1 VRPRWLRN
9 AARVIEIARVLLR
22 YDLVAPVLDLLGR
35 PAWLAP
41 LALVIDPLS
50 RRVRARSNAPLR
62 FGERW
67 NLAAQ
72 ELGPSFIKIGQALAT
87 RPDLIG
93 EELSADLSGLQDRV
107 PPVSAAAARAVI
119 EDELQHPIAEIFAEF
134 DDEPIAA
141 ASIAQVHFA
150 VTPDGRKVAVKVLR
164 PGIAELFARDLE
176 LFASMAELA
185 ERWRPDLRRLKPRAI
200 ARTIAEGVMMEMDL
214 RFEAAAASELAE
226 NFAGDAGFR
235 VPAIDW
241 TRTAK
246 RVLTQERV
254 TGIRIDDLAAVEQ
267 AGLDIR
273 LILRN
278 AAESFFNQVFRDGF
292 FHADLHPG
300 NLFVGADGALIA
312 VDFGIMGR
320 LDKPTRYYLADML
333 LGFLTGDYERVARIH
348 FEAGYVPRTQSLA
361 LFTQACRSIG
371 EPLLSKPLVEIS
383 IGRLLA
389 QLFEVTE
396 NFQMETQ
403 PQLLLLQ
410 KTMVVAEGVGR
421 SLDPSVNMWELAQ
434 PLIEEWMRRNRG
446 PEAKLIDA
454 TEAIAHGLERLPH
467 LLARAAEFDRT
478 PNEVRLDP
486 DTIEALAAAMGR
498 RQTVLRSIA
507 TGVIAIILWSLLRSL
522 L

>member
-1 VRPRWLRN
+1 LRPRWVRN
-9 AARVIEIARVLLR
+9 AARVIEIARVLLH

-35 PAWLAP
+35 PAWIAP
-41 LALVIDPLS
+41 FALVIDPLS
-50 RRVRARSNAPLR
+50 RRARARRNGTLR

-164 PGIAELFARDLE
+164 PGIAELFARDLD
-176 LFASMAELA
+176 LFTSMAELA
-185 ERWRPDLRRLKPRAI
+185 ERWRPDLRRLKPRAV

-226 NFAGDAGFR
+226 NFADDAGFH

-241 TRTAK
+241 GRTAK

-254 TGIRIDDLAAVEQ
+254 TGIRIDDLAAINE

-273 LILRN
+273 RILTN

-300 NLFVGADGALIA
+300 NLFVDASGALIA

-320 LDKPTRYYLADML
+320 LDRPTRYYLADML

-348 FEAGYVPRTQSLA
+348 FEAGYIPRTQSLA

-434 PLIEEWMRRNRG
+434 PLIEDWMRRNRG
-446 PEAKLIDA
+446 PEGRLNDA
-454 TEAIAHGLERLPH
+454 TQAIAEGLERLPRW
-467 LLARAAEFDRT
+467 LAAATEFDRN
-478 PNEVRLDP
+478 PNEVRLHP
-486 DTIEALAAAMGR
+486 DTVDALAAAMGQR
-498 RQTVLRSIA
+498 HTIMRTIA
-507 TGVIAIILWSLLRSL
+507 IAVIAIILWSLLRSL
-522 L
+522 I